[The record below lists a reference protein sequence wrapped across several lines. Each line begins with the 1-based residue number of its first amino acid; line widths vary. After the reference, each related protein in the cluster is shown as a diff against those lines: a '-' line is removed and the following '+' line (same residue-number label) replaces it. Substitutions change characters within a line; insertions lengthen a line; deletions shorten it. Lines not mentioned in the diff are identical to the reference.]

1 MALPDVA
8 RQCPSNGASAHTLP
22 SASLDW
28 VGMSGIDVPLCWQD
42 VGTTHR
48 VTAQADVH
56 VNLPRADVRGIHMSR
71 LYALLTALGEQSA
84 LSPRDV
90 LAVLHQALDSHADCG
105 STAAR
110 VRLRLRFDVLTQR
123 PGLLSTHLTGWRR
136 YPVTLEATLLDGTA
150 QMSMACTVT
159 YSSTCPCS
167 AALSRQALTD
177 AFSEAF
183 GHQAQ
188 VSVGEAM
195 AWLNQHGSLATPH
208 SQRSHATI
216 TLPLAPHADHLSLMQ
231 WVDLAEAALGTPV
244 QTAVKRVDE
253 QAFARLNGSN
263 LMYVEDAL
271 RRLHLALLQ
280 AGAPDGS
287 HIEVAHLESLHPHD
301 AVASTILRR

>member
-1 MALPDVA
+1 M
-8 RQCPSNGASAHTLP
+8 R
-22 SASLDW
+22 
-28 VGMSGIDVPLCWQD
+28 GIDLPLCWQD
-42 VGTTHR
+42 VGTVHR

-56 VNLPRADVRGIHMSR
+56 VNMPRADVRGIHMSR
-71 LYALLTALGEQSA
+71 LYTLLTQLAEAPFVG
-84 LSPRDV
+84 PRDV
-90 LAVLHQALDSHADCG
+90 LTVLRQALDSHADCG

-110 VRLRLRFDVLTQR
+110 VRIRFDVLTQR

-136 YPVTLEATLLDGTA
+136 YPVTLEATLRDGTA
-150 QMSMACTVT
+150 QMSLACTVT

-177 AFSEAF
+177 TFSEAF

-188 VSVGEAM
+188 VAVGEAM
-195 AWLNQHGSLATPH
+195 AWLTQHGSLATPH

-216 TLPLAPHADHLSLMQ
+216 TLPLPTQTDQLALMQ

-271 RRLHLALLQ
+271 RRLHVAMLQ
-280 AGAPDGS
+280 AGAPDGTR
-287 HIEVAHLESLHPHD
+287 IEVAHLESLHPHD

>member
-8 RQCPSNGASAHTLP
+8 RQCPSNDTSAPTSP
-22 SASLDW
+22 PASLDW
-28 VGMSGIDVPLCWQD
+28 VGMSGIDLPLCWQD
-42 VGTTHR
+42 VDAKHR

-56 VNLPRADVRGIHMSR
+56 VNLPRSDVRGIHMSR
-71 LYALLTALGEQSA
+71 LYTLITQLGEA
-84 LSPRDV
+84 PFVGPRDV
-90 LAVLHQALDSHADCG
+90 LTVLRQALDSHADCG

-110 VRLRLRFDVLTQR
+110 ARFRFDVLTQR
-123 PGLLSTHLTGWRR
+123 PGLR
-136 YPVTLEATLLDGTA
+136 YPVTLEATLCDGTA
-150 QMSMACTVT
+150 KMSMACTVT

-177 AFSEAF
+177 TFSEAF

-188 VSVGEAM
+188 VGVGEVM
-195 AWLNQHGSLATPH
+195 AWLTQHGSLATPH

-216 TLPLAPHADHLSLMQ
+216 MLPLNMHADHMALMQ

-271 RRLHLALLQ
+271 RRLHVAMLQ
-280 AGAPDGS
+280 AGAADGTR
-287 HIEVAHLESLHPHD
+287 IDVAHMESLHPHD
-301 AVASTILRR
+301 AVASAILRR